1 MKFNNEI
8 SRSHSGNVY
17 THKATEFNMEARE
30 SYQRMYHPSE
40 RLHMHL
46 IISSALER
54 FYCMKLYLTIQLQ
67 INMESSEI
75 ISSIGFTF

>member
-1 MKFNNEI
+1 MQFNNEI

-40 RLHMHL
+40 RLHMYL
-46 IISSALER
+46 IISYFFREVL
-54 FYCMKLYLTIQLQ
+54 LYETINDHLTADKH
-67 INMESSEI
+67 
-75 ISSIGFTF
+75 GVF